1 MTTGLPNGYDPGD
14 SRFRARPRERH
25 VRALTAAMAISVVLV
40 LLPTAA
46 HAEWSR
52 AHPIDEPGWT
62 GSDQVSMAVARDGSA
77 LMAWVGTPPDPEAR
91 SELRFRR
98 ISAAGGLGE
107 LHTVDLGED
116 NTTPTLISVA
126 LDDDGD
132 ALLAWTAKDHPTS
145 GTWQVWARRLSR
157 GGVVG
162 PLLRL
167 SEPGVSSWLPTAA
180 ITPRGRGAVI
190 FDDGYSQV
198 LYRISRGSRLSA
210 PTHLPEEGGYG
221 CRLVATRDGDFVTAG
236 TDTDGIVVA
245 YRLRSDGHL
254 VRRKLSADT
263 PMRDVLTDVGVGRS
277 GTAYFTYLASNDTEH
292 RALWTRR
299 WARNGSLGPARRVA
313 PRSHIVIRATSRTD
327 LEGDTVITWSHAVA
341 PYTLVLYSRLLRRD
355 GTLGQVHRLGPIE
368 AADVFHPVPSPAPG
382 LAVDDDGDG
391 VVVWP
396 SEPEAGHRITWARR
410 IHRDGSVGSKV
421 MLNDMARPN
430 AVGMTPRGRARVGIT
445 SRVTLLLRTGP

>member
-1 MTTGLPNGYDPGD
+1 M
-14 SRFRARPRERH
+14 
-25 VRALTAAMAISVVLV
+25 RALATAMAISVVLV

-46 HAEWSR
+46 HGDWTR
-52 AHPIDEPGWT
+52 ARPMDEPGWMAA
-62 GSDQVSMAVARDGSA
+62 DQVSIAVARDGSA
-77 LMAWVGTPPDPEAR
+77 LMAWVGWPPDPGAR
-91 SELRFRR
+91 SQLRFRR
-98 ISAAGGLGE
+98 ISASGGLGE
-107 LHTVDLGED
+107 VHTMDLGED

-157 GGVVG
+157 DGTVG

-167 SEPGVSSWLPTAA
+167 SEPGVSSWLPAAA

-190 FDDGYSQV
+190 FDDGSSQV

-210 PTHLPEEGGYG
+210 PMYLPEHGGYG

-236 TDTDGIVVA
+236 TDAEGIVVA
-245 YRLRSDGHL
+245 YRLLSDGQL
-254 VRRKLSADT
+254 VSRELSADT
-263 PMRDVLTDVGVGRS
+263 PMGDSLTDVGVSRS
-277 GTAYFTYLASNDTEH
+277 GTASFTYLASTDTEH

-299 WARNGSLGPARRVA
+299 WTRDGSLGPARRVA
-313 PRSHIVIRATSRTD
+313 PRSHTVIRATSRTD
-327 LEGDTVITWSHAVA
+327 LDGDTVITWSHAVA
-341 PYTLVLYSRLLRRD
+341 SYTLVLYSRLLRRD
-355 GTLGQVHRLGPIE
+355 GTLGPVHRLGPIE

-382 LAVDDDGDG
+382 LAVDDDGNG

-396 SEPEAGHRITWARR
+396 SEPEASHYITWARR

-421 MLNDMARPN
+421 MLRDMARPN
-430 AVGMTPRGRARVGIT
+430 AVGMTPEGDARVGFT
-445 SRVTLLLRTGP
+445 WRVTLMVTTGP